1 MSETHASP
9 SREELSPLFTDVSMS
24 VDDANAIVAALRD
37 IAETDGVHEQE
48 LGMIAGFVEA
58 LDADLGAA
66 VPTLL
71 EPMTPAKLASQLID
85 PTLRTVAVQCAVL
98 LALADGAIS
107 DKERARVT
115 AYASALGVTG
125 ESYTKIERVMTKWV
139 KSGDI
144 ATIF

>member
-9 SREELSPLFTDVSMS
+9 RREELSPLFTDVPMS

-66 VPTLL
+66 VPTSL
-71 EPMTPAKLASQLID
+71 EAMTPAKLASQLVD

-107 DKERARVT
+107 DKERVRVT
-115 AYASALGVTG
+115 EYASALGVTG
-125 ESYTKIERVMTKWV
+125 ERYTKIERVMTSWV

>member
-9 SREELSPLFTDVSMS
+9 RREELSPLFTDVPMS

-66 VPTLL
+66 VPTSL
-71 EPMTPAKLASQLID
+71 EAMTPTKLASQLVD

-115 AYASALGVTG
+115 EYASALGVTG
-125 ESYTKIERVMTKWV
+125 ESYTKIERVMTSWV

-144 ATIF
+144 ASIF